1 MNLTIKN
8 KNIKAVFSPLAGSSL
23 RSLIVSTNDASYDVI
38 SNFDDDLSPNQL
50 PLGSG
55 SFIMAPWVNR
65 IKSGLLKTEK
75 GLTKLPN
82 DVFFNDRLNAIHGI
96 VWNKEWNIDFHEE
109 NRIQCSIDL
118 TEPWPFKGKIV
129 MKSFIQDNTLIQQL
143 SGYNDDDVPM
153 PIGVGWHPWFRRI
166 LKKEQAVLK
175 INAKSMWDLDDKGIP
190 TGALIENNEILEKLR
205 EGLTPQI
212 DELNKCCLKVNPEEQ
227 ISYKWP
233 ELELLIESSEDL
245 GHIMLYSPENSVCVE
260 PQTTTVNAF
269 QLENDGLNGT
279 GVKYL
284 KKGESFSVSTK
295 WSIDY

>member
-38 SNFDDDLSPNQL
+38 SNFDDDFSPNQL

-96 VWNKEWNIDFHEE
+96 VWDKEWNIDFHEE

-118 TEPWPFKGKIV
+118 REPWPFKGKIV
-129 MKSFIQDNTLIQQL
+129 MKAFIQDNSLIQQL
-143 SGYNDDDVPM
+143 SGHNYDDVPM

-166 LKKEQAVLK
+166 LNKEQAVLK

-227 ISYKWP
+227 ILYKWP

>member
-96 VWNKEWNIDFHEE
+96 VWDKEWNIDFHEE

-118 TEPWPFKGKIV
+118 TKPWPFKGKIV
-129 MKSFIQDNTLIQQL
+129 MKAFIQDNSLIQQL
-143 SGYNDDDVPM
+143 SGYNYDDVPM
-153 PIGVGWHPWFRRI
+153 PIGVGWHPWFRRV
-166 LKKEQAVLK
+166 LKKEQAVLR

-212 DELNKCCLKVNPEEQ
+212 DELNKCCLKVNPEEH

-245 GHIMLYSPENSVCVE
+245 GHIMLYSPEKSVCVE

>member
-38 SNFDDDLSPNQL
+38 SNFDDDFSPNQL

-96 VWNKEWNIDFHEE
+96 VWDKEWNIDFHEE

-118 TEPWPFKGKIV
+118 TKPWPFKSKIV
-129 MKSFIQDNTLIQQL
+129 MKAFIQDNSLIQQL
-143 SGYNDDDVPM
+143 SGYNYDDVPM

-166 LKKEQAVLK
+166 LKKEQAVLT

-205 EGLTPQI
+205 KGLTPQI

-227 ISYKWP
+227 ILYKWP